1 MIGNGVRSMILA
13 AARSEIVVFGKKM
26 LEKGLVTGTGGNLS
40 VRSGRRVVLSPSGV
54 EYETMK
60 PEDVAVVDLEG
71 RLLEGGMKPTSE
83 MSLHLALYHA
93 RPDIT
98 AVVHTHSPY
107 ACVLACLGR
116 EIPPFHY
123 LVALVGRKIPVAP
136 YACFGTPELARSTVE
151 VMGEGKAALLANHGM
166 VSVGGSLIEAF
177 RVAETVEF
185 LAMVFSRALSLGEPR
200 VLADEEVGQLLEAFK
215 GYGLSTAAAAPF
227 EEG

>member
-1 MIGNGVRSMILA
+1 VRSMILA

>member
-1 MIGNGVRSMILA
+1 MRSMILA

>member
-1 MIGNGVRSMILA
+1 MILA

-71 RLLEGGMKPTSE
+71 WLLEGGMKPTSE

>member
-1 MIGNGVRSMILA
+1 MLARTRSD
-13 AARSEIVVFGKKM
+13 IVAFGKRM
-26 LEKGLVTGTGGNLS
+26 LVRGLVTGTGGNLS
-40 VRSGRRVVLSPSGV
+40 VRSGRRVALSPSGV
-54 EYETMK
+54 EYEAMK

-71 RLLEGGMKPTSE
+71 GLLEGGMKPTSE

-107 ACVLACLGR
+107 ACVMACLRR

-136 YACFGTPELARSTVE
+136 YACFGTPELARYAVE
-151 VMGEGKAALLANHGM
+151 AMGEGKAGLLANHGM
-166 VSVGGSLIEAF
+166 VSVGGSLTEAF

-185 LAMVFSRALSLGEPR
+185 LAMVYSRVLSLGEPGI
-200 VLADEEVGQLLEAFK
+200 LTDEEVDQVLEAFK
-215 GYGLSTAAAAPF
+215 SYGPSRGTVAPF

>member
-1 MIGNGVRSMILA
+1 MLA
-13 AARSEIVVFGKKM
+13 MARSEIVVFGKRM
-26 LEKGLVTGTGGNLS
+26 LERSLVTGTGGNLS
-40 VRSGRRVVLSPSGV
+40 VRSGRRVALSPSGV
-54 EYETMK
+54 EYEAMK

-123 LVALVGRKIPVAP
+123 LVPLVGGKIPVAP
-136 YACFGTPELARSTVE
+136 YACFGTPELARYAVE
-151 VMGEGKAALLANHGM
+151 AMGEGKALLLANHGM
-166 VSVGGSLIEAF
+166 VSLGGSLQEAF
-177 RVAETVEF
+177 RIAEMVEF
-185 LAMVFSRALSLGEPR
+185 LAMVYSRVLSLGEPR
-200 VLADEEVGQLLEAFK
+200 ILSEAEMTRVEEALE
-215 GYGLSTAAAAPF
+215 GYGPSEVCVQPLK
-227 EEG
+227 EENK

>member
-1 MIGNGVRSMILA
+1 MILA

-151 VMGEGKAALLANHGM
+151 VMGEGKAALLANHGI

-185 LAMVFSRALSLGEPR
+185 LAMVYSRALSLGEPR

>member
-1 MIGNGVRSMILA
+1 MILA

-71 RLLEGGMKPTSE
+71 WLLEGGMKPTSE

-151 VMGEGKAALLANHGM
+151 VMGEGKAALLANHGI

>member
-1 MIGNGVRSMILA
+1 MMLARTRSD
-13 AARSEIVVFGKKM
+13 IVAFGKRM
-26 LEKGLVTGTGGNLS
+26 LVRGLVTGTGGNLS
-40 VRSGRRVVLSPSGV
+40 VRSGRRVALSPSGV
-54 EYETMK
+54 EYEAMK

-71 RLLEGGMKPTSE
+71 GLLEGGMKPTSE

-107 ACVLACLGR
+107 ACVMACLRR

-136 YACFGTPELARSTVE
+136 YACFGTPELARYAVE
-151 VMGEGKAALLANHGM
+151 AMGEGKAGLLANHGM
-166 VSVGGSLIEAF
+166 VSVGGSLTEAF

-185 LAMVFSRALSLGEPR
+185 LAMVYSRVLSLGEPGI
-200 VLADEEVGQLLEAFK
+200 LTDEEVDQVLEAFK
-215 GYGLSTAAAAPF
+215 SYGPSRGTVAPF

>member
-71 RLLEGGMKPTSE
+71 WLLEGGMKPTSE

-151 VMGEGKAALLANHGM
+151 VMGEGKAALLANHGI

-185 LAMVFSRALSLGEPR
+185 LAMVYSRALSLGEPR

>member
-151 VMGEGKAALLANHGM
+151 VMGEGKAALLANHGI

-185 LAMVFSRALSLGEPR
+185 LAMVYSRALSLGEPR

>member
-71 RLLEGGMKPTSE
+71 WLLEGGMKPTSE

>member
-1 MIGNGVRSMILA
+1 MILA

>member
-1 MIGNGVRSMILA
+1 MMLA
-13 AARSEIVVFGKKM
+13 RARSEIVVFGKRM
-26 LEKGLVTGTGGNLS
+26 LERSLVTGTGGNLS
-40 VRSGRRVVLSPSGV
+40 VRSGRRVALSPSGV
-54 EYETMK
+54 EYEAMK

-123 LVALVGRKIPVAP
+123 LVALVGGKIPVAP
-136 YACFGTPELARSTVE
+136 YACFGTPELARYAVE
-151 VMGEGKAALLANHGM
+151 AMGEGKAALLANHGM
-166 VSVGGSLIEAF
+166 VSVAGSLSEAF

-185 LAMVFSRALSLGEPR
+185 LAMVYSRVLSLGEPR
-200 VLADEEVGQLLEAFK
+200 VLTDEEVDQVLEAFK
-215 GYGLSTAAAAPF
+215 SYGPSRGTVVPF

>member
-1 MIGNGVRSMILA
+1 MLA
-13 AARSEIVVFGKKM
+13 MARSEIVVFGKRM
-26 LEKGLVTGTGGNLS
+26 LERSLVTGTGGNLS
-40 VRSGRRVVLSPSGV
+40 VRSGRRVALSPSGV
-54 EYETMK
+54 EYEAMK

-123 LVALVGRKIPVAP
+123 LVPLVGGKIPVAP
-136 YACFGTPELARSTVE
+136 YACFGTPELARYAVE
-151 VMGEGKAALLANHGM
+151 AMGEGKAALLANHGM
-166 VSVGGSLIEAF
+166 VSVAGRISKKK

-185 LAMVFSRALSLGEPR
+185 LAMVYSRVLSLGEPR
-200 VLADEEVGQLLEAFK
+200 VLTDEEVDQVLEAFK
-215 GYGLSTAAAAPF
+215 SYGPSRATVAPF

>member
-71 RLLEGGMKPTSE
+71 WLLEGGMKPTSE

-151 VMGEGKAALLANHGM
+151 VMGEGKAALLANHGI

>member
-1 MIGNGVRSMILA
+1 MLA
-13 AARSEIVVFGKKM
+13 MARSEIVVFGKRM
-26 LEKGLVTGTGGNLS
+26 LERSLVTGTGGNLS
-40 VRSGRRVVLSPSGV
+40 VRSGRRVALSPSGV
-54 EYETMK
+54 EYEAMK

-123 LVALVGRKIPVAP
+123 LVPLVGGKIPVAP
-136 YACFGTPELARSTVE
+136 YACFGTPELARYAVE
-151 VMGEGKAALLANHGM
+151 AMGEGKAALLANHGM
-166 VSVGGSLIEAF
+166 VSV
-177 RVAETVEF
+177 
-185 LAMVFSRALSLGEPR
+185 
-200 VLADEEVGQLLEAFK
+200 
-215 GYGLSTAAAAPF
+215 
-227 EEG
+227 